1 MIVSDLF
8 SLKGKT
14 AIVTGGLGQ
23 LGTQY
28 VKSLLEAG
36 AKVAVFD
43 VKVDKLNSFF
53 QENKEN
59 QFLKIYQVDIT
70 DKKSISEGLTRVMR
84 DLGVPTILVNNA
96 ALDAPPNAPASENG
110 PFEDFP
116 GESLDK
122 SYAVNLK
129 GMVFCCQVMG
139 KAMAGNGGGSIIN
152 ISSIYGN
159 LSPDQRIYKYR
170 GRAGNPFIKPVSY
183 AVTKAAVLNL
193 TRYLATYWAER
204 GVRVNTLSL
213 GGVFNNQDQEFLK
226 GYCQRV
232 PLGRMANEDEY
243 NGAVIFLASDASSY
257 VTGANIMIDGGLSAW

>member
-53 QENKEN
+53 QANKEN

-116 GESLDK
+116 G
-122 SYAVNLK
+122 
-129 GMVFCCQVMG
+129 
-139 KAMAGNGGGSIIN
+139 
-152 ISSIYGN
+152 
-159 LSPDQRIYKYR
+159 
-170 GRAGNPFIKPVSY
+170 
-183 AVTKAAVLNL
+183 
-193 TRYLATYWAER
+193 
-204 GVRVNTLSL
+204 
-213 GGVFNNQDQEFLK
+213 
-226 GYCQRV
+226 
-232 PLGRMANEDEY
+232 
-243 NGAVIFLASDASSY
+243 
-257 VTGANIMIDGGLSAW
+257 